1 MRNETIEKLD
11 ILFKKLDEVERMTVS
26 FQKMGIRDYGTWGH
40 AFFDRIER
48 IALECKGE
56 ARDVIGII
64 EKEWPEKGGDA

>member
-1 MRNETIEKLD
+1 MRNEAIEKLG
-11 ILFKKLDEVERMTVS
+11 ILFKKLDEAERMAVS
-26 FQKMGIRDYGTWGH
+26 VQKMEFRGYCTWKR

-56 ARDVIGII
+56 ALDVMEII

>member
-1 MRNETIEKLD
+1 MRKEAIEKLG
-11 ILFKKLDEVERMTVS
+11 ILFRKLDEAERMAVS
-26 FQKMGIRDYGTWGH
+26 LKEMEVRDYGTWRR

-56 ARDVIGII
+56 ARDVMELI